1 MVSHLVWDQE
11 AAGSNPVSPTILL
24 EDNMKDLT
32 VIITCYNKYPMINY
46 IVEFFNRHY
55 MDNIEVICIDDHS
68 A

>member
-1 MVSHLVWDQE
+1 
-11 AAGSNPVSPTILL
+11 L